1 MKPLT
6 LKRLTLFVCLFTT
19 MFTASA
25 KGSVIEKLFST
36 LFPNEPTFI
45 MPYTDKSNPNQ
56 LQFLYSQD
64 GLRWNVAEVQVR
76 MNGVTDFSIL
86 QEHDSLFHLVYANG
100 AHSQSLSYA
109 TSSNLT
115 DWSEAIEL
123 PVMKQITEVTHC
135 LYPDLFKQGKD
146 YFVMWTSA
154 KISGSGNTNTAN
166 QLYLSNSKDIKTTSK
181 PMVCLP
187 SAQPMSQSVLYQK
200 YLFYIK
206 EDPDNDVFNIEMSQ
220 VKSLKKATFGLPKMV
235 VSDKEMGTPVVAKIG
250 KYIYLYW
257 KVLETGK
264 IKALRTK
271 NLKKGDWEEISDMIF
286 IPSNIQMGGILK
298 VDDDFLTKLAN
309 PNR

>member
-1 MKPLT
+1 MILV
-6 LKRLTLFVCLFTT
+6 VCFLTT

-25 KGSVIEKLFST
+25 KGLSVDKIFSN

-45 MPYTDKSNPNQ
+45 MPYTDKSSPNQ
-56 LQFLYSQD
+56 LRFLYSQD
-64 GLRWNVAEVQVR
+64 GLRWNTADMQVN
-76 MNGVTDFSIL
+76 MNGVSDFCIL

-100 AHSQSLSYA
+100 THSQSLSYA

-115 DWSEAIEL
+115 DWSEAREL
-123 PVMKQITEVTHC
+123 PVMKQTPEVTHC
-135 LYPDLFKQGKD
+135 LYPDLCKQGKD
-146 YFVMWTSA
+146 YFIMWTSA

-166 QLYLSNSKDIKTTSK
+166 QLYLSSSKDFTTISK
-181 PMVCLP
+181 PLACLP
-187 SAQPMSQSVLYQK
+187 SAGPMSESVLYKK
-200 YLFYIK
+200 YLFFIK
-206 EDPDNDVFNIEMSQ
+206 EDTDNDVFNIGMSQ

-286 IPSNIQMGGILK
+286 IPSGIQMGGILK
-298 VDDDFLTKLAN
+298 VDDAFLTKLAN